1 MRSAKVKLPGH
12 PDKACDLVAEAI
24 VDEYLKRDPES
35 RLQIQVSGG
44 RGALFVNGDVTSAA
58 DFDVSA
64 LVQRTLGAAGLL
76 QPLEPFV
83 ALEQMPPDAAGLY
96 LHGSGLPIMAIGYA
110 CDETRE
116 FLPKT
121 VYLAKRIAKALEDKR
136 QGDESWFWLG
146 ADGEVAVM
154 AERSEPDAIFIQVEH
169 GSEPLDSVR
178 SKIEELAKGFAPGVR
193 IKVNEFG
200 PCEARG
206 LAGLSGASGR
216 DREVYGLPLPAIDVR
231 VGCDIRHP
239 GKAGA
244 WLARAAAIGLVRS
257 GKARAVLVNLKYS
270 PGEIRP
276 TSVSARDEKGRDIS
290 EYLDRSNLA
299 LDRVVK
305 DWWRPGLNIDAIRW
319 NLAGEAGLPWEA

>member
-1 MRSAKVKLPGH
+1 MKLPGH
-12 PDKACDLVAEAI
+12 PDKVCDLVAEAI

-44 RGALFVNGDVTSAA
+44 RGALFVNGDVKSAA

-64 LVQRTLGAAGLL
+64 LIQRTLGAAGSL

-83 ALEQMPPDAAGLY
+83 ALEQIPPEAAERFLD
-96 LHGSGLPIMAIGYA
+96 GSGLPVMAIGYA
-110 CDETRE
+110 CDETPE

-121 VYLAKRIAKALEDKR
+121 MYLARRIAKALEDRR
-136 QGDESWFWLG
+136 QGDEAWFWLG
-146 ADGEVAVM
+146 SDGEVAVT
-154 AERSEPDAIFIQVEH
+154 ADGSEPDLICIQVEH

-178 SKIEELAKGFAPGVR
+178 QKVENLAREFAVAAK

-200 PCEARG
+200 PCESRG

-216 DREVYGLPLPAIDVR
+216 DQAVYGLPLPAICLG

-244 WLARAAAIGLVRS
+244 WLARAAAVGLVRD
-257 GKARAVLVNLKYS
+257 GKARAALVSLKYL

-276 TSVSARDEKGRDIS
+276 AAVSARDEKGRDIS
-290 EYLDRSNLA
+290 EHIERSGLA
-299 LDRVVK
+299 LDRVAK
-305 DWWRPGLNIDAIRW
+305 DWWRPGLNADAIRW
-319 NLAGEAGLPWEA
+319 NLAGEAGLPWEP